1 MEVHPY
7 LTTTGFINQLE
18 LSKDQIENEGF
29 LDGGVWF
36 LDTKTIICGTF
47 PPKTEYF
54 NRKGYIHYSSTRNKF
69 WKHIDSIYKKDLFL
83 NNQDDKYRIINSL
96 EKIKF
101 LKETQIGFID
111 IYTQI
116 KRNDENHAKD
126 SDIIS
131 KETIFDTKTFNE
143 ILNSNVKQ
151 IIFVYQKSYK
161 EFKENLISKYSIGL
175 KRNREKG
182 TDDLPL
188 EVYEIVINGRKILI
202 KYTPIHGRITDEKR
216 RPSLKKAIEEIS

>member
-7 LTTTGFINQLE
+7 LTTQGFINQLE
-18 LSKDQIENEGF
+18 LSKDQIEKNGF

-47 PPKTEYF
+47 PPKTEYL

-69 WKHIDSIYKKDLFL
+69 WKHIDAIYKKDLFL
-83 NNQDDKYRIINSL
+83 NNQDDKSRIIKSL

-101 LKETQIGFID
+101 IKEIHIGFID

-116 KRNDENHAKD
+116 DRIDENHARD
-126 SDIIS
+126 SDLVPR
-131 KETIFDTKTFNE
+131 ETIFDTKIFTE

-151 IIFVYQKSYK
+151 IIFVYQKSYQ
-161 EFKENLISKYSIGL
+161 EFIDRLIM
-175 KRNREKG
+175 NREITIRKIRTKG
-182 TDDLPL
+182 EDHLPL
-188 EVYEIVINGRKILI
+188 EIYEIQLDGRKLHL
-202 KYTPIHGRITDEKR
+202 KYTPIHGRIKDEVR
-216 RPSLKKAIEEIS
+216 RPSLKKALEDFL